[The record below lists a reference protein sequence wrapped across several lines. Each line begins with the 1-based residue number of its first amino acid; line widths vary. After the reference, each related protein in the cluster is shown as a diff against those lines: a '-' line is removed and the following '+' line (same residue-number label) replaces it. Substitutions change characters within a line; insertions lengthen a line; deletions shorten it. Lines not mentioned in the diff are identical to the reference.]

1 MNRKDKMTYS
11 DDYIISSMDELIE
24 VINDMGFVPFFE
36 NEIGGGFPGG
46 AY

>member
-24 VINDMGFVPFFE
+24 VINDLGFVYH
-36 NEIGGGFPGG
+36 IIL
-46 AY
+46 